1 METIGQ
7 SWEVLESITDM
18 LKEEITR
25 IWNSQLDPE
34 ETGQK
39 NEKKRKKCYLYVVYK
54 KDILNI
60 KTQIKIKRIEKYT

>member
-34 ETGQK
+34 EIGQK
-39 NEKKRKKCYLYVVYK
+39 MKKKEKSATSMLSTRK
-54 KDILNI
+54 
-60 KTQIKIKRIEKYT
+60 TF